1 MKIYAQNRVANY
13 NYFIEHTIEAG
24 IVLQGWE
31 VKSIKAD
38 RVSIKEAYI
47 STTTGN
53 MEIVGMHISP
63 LNTASNEPT
72 NSLRKKRL
80 LLNKKEINTLIG
92 KISIEGYTLIPL
104 RLYDVNGKIKIM
116 IALAKGKKNYDKR
129 ETIKDR
135 EWQVQKARS
144 FKRQ

>member
-1 MKIYAQNRVANY
+1 MKIYAQNRAANY

-24 IVLQGWE
+24 LVLQGWE
-31 VKSIKAD
+31 VKSVKAD

-47 STTTGN
+47 STLTGN
-53 MEIVGMHISP
+53 MEAVGIHISP

-72 NSLRKKRL
+72 DPLRKRRL

-104 RLYDVNGKIKIM
+104 KLYEVNGKIKLM
-116 IALAKGKKNYDKR
+116 IALAKGKNNYDKR
-129 ETIKDR
+129 ETIKNR
-135 EWQVQKARS
+135 EWKLQKARS